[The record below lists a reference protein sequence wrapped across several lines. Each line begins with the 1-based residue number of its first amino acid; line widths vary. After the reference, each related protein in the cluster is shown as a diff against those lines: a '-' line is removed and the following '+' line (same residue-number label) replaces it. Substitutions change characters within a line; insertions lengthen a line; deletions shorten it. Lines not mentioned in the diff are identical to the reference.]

1 MWIKKVDTFIK
12 LHPNLVQRLLPAQDI
27 RHLIGNVPG
36 IQIDLIFQFKYDLS
50 TYFTIAA
57 NLSAKFSNFTLKS
70 YFDLGACHVQAA
82 QQCLQFIFC
91 VPGGNKRWRCEGVP
105 QIVRHMIHWGRK
117 QQQRSP
123 AGVVPIIILFR
134 VYYCSY
140 NCIVI
145 FLLLLENTPSSLI
158 RFHSVLF

>member
-1 MWIKKVDTFIK
+1 MRIKKIDTFIK

-27 RHLIGNVPG
+27 RHLIGNVLE
-36 IQIDLIFQFKYDLS
+36 IQMDLIFQSKYDLS
-50 TYFTIAA
+50 TNFTIAA
-57 NLSAKFSNFTLKS
+57 ILSAKFSNFTLKS
-70 YFDLGACHVQAA
+70 YFDLGACRVQAT
-82 QQCLQFIFC
+82 QPCLQFIFC

-123 AGVVPIIILFR
+123 AGVVPTIILFS
-134 VYYCSY
+134 VLL
-140 NCIVI
+140 
-145 FLLLLENTPSSLI
+145 FLQLHCNISPTIGKHAII